1 MNLGTWA
8 ARHNVSASAVQ
19 ELRAMWGMD
28 GVYAHS
34 PTGITGASEA
44 AVSAQVRL
52 EAARRGL
59 HLWRNNVGAFER
71 ADGGGFIRFG
81 LANDTK
87 ALNEKIKSGDLI
99 GIRPIRITGRHVGL
113 TIGQFVSLEV
123 KDQNWQYK
131 DTPREQA
138 QLRWIELVTQAG
150 GDAKFITDESTI

>member
-8 ARHNVSASAVQ
+8 ARHGVSALALQ
-19 ELRAMWGMD
+19 ELRAGWGMD
-28 GVYAHS
+28 GIYYNS

-44 AVSAQVRL
+44 AVSIQVRL

-59 HLWRNNVGAFER
+59 HLWRNNVGSLK
-71 ADGGGFIRFG
+71 DDTGRFVRYG
-81 LANDTK
+81 LANDSK

-99 GIRPIRITGRHVGL
+99 GIRPIQITGRHVGMK
-113 TIGQFVSLEV
+113 IGQFVSLEV

-131 DTPREQA
+131 DTPRERA